1 MPANKSASH
10 RSTVGFAR
18 LLPWSSLLLIL
29 GYGLVLS
36 LLISNS
42 TKQSALTQ
50 QQDYALLLARNLNH
64 QIYRR
69 FILPTI
75 VGFGHVEL
83 KDEVQYHRLDEV
95 IGFTTMGLNIQE
107 VRIYDLDRVV
117 SYCTVRE
124 LVGLENLAGVA
135 VLKALEEGKHTFEF
149 TTDEYSLWD
158 IFRSDPDSVILKT
171 TYPLRAERDLNS
183 EGLEGPIIGVVEFTQ
198 DITEAYKPLISYQWI
213 IIITTLVSSMVLFL
227 LLYMI
232 MRRVER
238 MNQERS
244 VEREQL
250 ERELHQSEKLASI
263 GRMVAGIAHEIRN
276 PLGIIRSSSE
286 LLLNKIKPENGQ
298 SEVNARILGAIHEE
312 SKRLSQTMHDF
323 LDYARPKQPKQETV
337 DLAKVLDQAL
347 VFLESECAKHQV
359 TVKRKYSKG
368 LTMLGDK
375 DFLYRAVYNI
385 LTNAMQA
392 MDEEQPGTI
401 TVSSRVSDGKI
412 ELIFEDTGVG
422 FDKSAMEKLFDPFFT
437 TKDNG
442 TGLGL
447 AILKN
452 IVSSH
457 QGDIQLNNREQ
468 GGAMVRL
475 IFPKL

>member
-1 MPANKSASH
+1 M
-10 RSTVGFAR
+10 
-18 LLPWSSLLLIL
+18 
-29 GYGLVLS
+29 
-36 LLISNS
+36 
-42 TKQSALTQ
+42 
-50 QQDYALLLARNLNH
+50 
-64 QIYRR
+64 
-69 FILPTI
+69 
-75 VGFGHVEL
+75 
-83 KDEVQYHRLDEV
+83 
-95 IGFTTMGLNIQE
+95 
-107 VRIYDLDRVV
+107 
-117 SYCTVRE
+117 
-124 LVGLENLAGVA
+124 ENLAGVA